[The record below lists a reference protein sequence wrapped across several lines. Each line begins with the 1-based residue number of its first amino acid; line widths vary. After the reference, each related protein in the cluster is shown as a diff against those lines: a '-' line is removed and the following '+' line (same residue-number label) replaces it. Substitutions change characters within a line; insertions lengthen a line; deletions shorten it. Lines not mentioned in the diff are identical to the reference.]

1 VILTGEDD
9 RRARPGVSVLPPV
22 MENSQDKVAG
32 EGFGA
37 DDGAAGVVSLPV
49 PGYTPPVSGSSPPV
63 TSEGGVTP
71 FFLFSFFLPLFF
83 FRFFSSSGGSNCR
96 LILCNYFVLAYVAV
110 WDWWA

>member
-1 VILTGEDD
+1 MTGEDD
-9 RRARPGVSVLPPV
+9 RRARPDVSVLPPV

-37 DDGAAGVVSLPV
+37 DDGATGVVSLPV

-63 TSEGGVTP
+63 MSEGGVTP

-83 FRFFSSSGGSNCR
+83 LSFFFFHPVV
-96 LILCNYFVLAYVAV
+96 LIVGHKKVELSVSILEWKFF
-110 WDWWA
+110 

>member
-9 RRARPGVSVLPPV
+9 RRARPSVSVLPPV

-37 DDGAAGVVSLPV
+37 YDGAAGVVSLPV
-49 PGYTPPVSGSSPPV
+49 PGYTPPM

-83 FRFFSSSGGSNCR
+83 FRFFSSSSGSNCR
-96 LILCNYFVLAYVAV
+96 LILCNYFVLAYMAM